1 MKKNKDLYLNYIFE
15 FILNF
20 RITHMIW
27 PTFLII
33 KGYSLVDVGVC
44 ESLFHVVSMLG
55 ELPTGIVSDLYGR
68 RLSRML
74 GRICDIISILLLLL
88 SQHLIMIF
96 LSFAISA
103 ISYNLESGTDSA
115 YVYDLLLETHQE
127 KEFSRIQGIREII
140 ISIAAFLSI
149 LVGGL
154 TASYSYEGTYIISIG
169 IVIVSILILSRM
181 KEIKN
186 ENNMKTNMLM
196 DIKNQFTISYSLLKK
211 DGQMIKL
218 ILSYALFSASLATA
232 YYYITNYWTELGI
245 DISQISFFL
254 SLENLAGLFAGAIA
268 YRFIQKYSQK
278 HLLLILPLGIVIGVL
293 VIPYYP
299 ISIGGICIMAFFES
313 LLYIAITTFL
323 NEKVSSQVRST
334 LLSTMSMGYSIVMIV
349 YFPVIGFI
357 GNELGLKNAFIIL
370 GFMNICIYMLYYKI
384 IKNIR

>member
-1 MKKNKDLYLNYIFE
+1 
-15 FILNF
+15 
-20 RITHMIW
+20 MIW

>member
-254 SLENLAGLFAGAIA
+254 SLENLAGLFAGVIA

-293 VIPYYP
+293 VIPFYP